1 MEGQCT
7 IEGVVE
13 DIIYTNEENG
23 YTVCTLQTEEEDI
36 VCVGILPGVHPGE
49 NLQILGTWKVHPT
62 YGEQLQVET
71 YEKSIPKTE
80 HGIEKYLAS
89 GVIKGIG
96 PTLANRIVKHFGV
109 NTLRVIEEEPECL
122 EVIKGISLQKAQE
135 IGSIFQQQRELRTAM
150 LFLQDYGISPTYALK
165 IYKKYRGQTMDV
177 IKINPYRLADE
188 IFGIGFKM
196 ADQIAAS
203 VGIEKDSEHR
213 IKAGI
218 KYVLNEGAGNG
229 HTYLPLKLLMQRAEK
244 LLQVPQELMENALI
258 DLQIHKQVW
267 QEVWEEETRIYLMPF
282 YYAERSV
289 GKKILELA
297 SLYEPQDDIQIQN
310 RITQLEKE
318 QRVQLADCQKQAIQ
332 AAMENGVL
340 IITGGPGTGKT
351 TTINTIITLLQDQ
364 DQEVILAAPTG
375 RAAKR
380 MTEATGMEAQT
391 IHRLLEITFLQEDS
405 RSQSFEKNEENPLE
419 ADVIII
425 DETSM
430 VDILLMNSLLKAIM
444 PGTRLI
450 LVGDMDQLPSV
461 GPGNVL
467 KDLIHS
473 QCLPVV
479 RLTEIFRQ
487 AGESAI
493 VTNAH
498 RINTG
503 QYPVLN
509 QKEKD
514 FFFLRRAVQEEVAQ
528 TVIELITKRLPPFLS
543 CDPMQDIQILCPMR
557 KGPLGVIQ
565 LNQELQKALNPPS
578 KKKKEKEFRHTLFR
592 EGDKVMQIKN
602 NYNIPWKICNPFGY
616 PLDEG
621 VGIFN
626 GDCGIITDISATAET
641 LTVTFDDNKVVEYD
655 YSQLDELEL
664 AYAVTIHKAQGS
676 EYPAVVLPIHSGPP
690 MLMSRNLL
698 YTGVTRAK
706 ELVVIVGLESTLER
720 MVDNN
725 REINRYSGLKGH
737 VQKLVQ
743 LYSKGIE

>member
-1 MEGQCT
+1 MEGQCSV
-7 IEGVVE
+7 EGIVE
-13 DIIYTNEENG
+13 DIIYRNEENG
-23 YTVCTLQTEEEDI
+23 YTVCTLQTEEDDI
-36 VCVGILPGVHPGE
+36 ACVGILPGVHPGE
-49 NLQILGTWKVHPT
+49 NLQIVGTWKVHPT

-71 YEKSIPKTE
+71 YEKSVPKTE

-96 PTLANRIVKHFGV
+96 PTLAKRIVKKFGV
-109 NTLRVIEEEPECL
+109 ETLRVIEEEPECL
-122 EVIKGISLQKAQE
+122 ESVKGISLKKAQE
-135 IGSIFQQQRELRTAM
+135 VGAIFQQQRELRTAM

-165 IYKKYRGQTMDV
+165 IYKKYREQTMDI
-177 IKINPYRLADE
+177 IKLNPYRLADD

-203 VGIEKDSEHR
+203 VGIEKNSDHR

-218 KYVLNEGAGNG
+218 KYILNEGAGQG
-229 HTYLPLKLLMQRAEK
+229 HTYLPLPLLTQRAQQ
-244 LLQVPQELMENALI
+244 LLQVPEELMENALI

-267 QEVWEEETRIYLMPF
+267 QEVVEEETRIYLMPF

-297 SLYEPQDDIQIQN
+297 SLYESQEDIQIQE
-310 RITQLEKE
+310 RIQQVEKE
-318 QRVQLADCQKQAIQ
+318 QKIILAKHQKEAVQ

-340 IITGGPGTGKT
+340 VITGGPGTGKT
-351 TTINTIITLLQDQ
+351 TTINTMIALLQEEE
-364 DQEVILAAPTG
+364 QEVVLAAPTG

-380 MTEATGMEAQT
+380 MTEASGMEAQT
-391 IHRLLEITFLQEDS
+391 IHRLLEISFLQEGS
-405 RSQSFEKNEENPLE
+405 RHQSFERNEENPLE
-419 ADVIII
+419 ADVVII

-473 QCLPVV
+473 NCIPVV

-498 RINTG
+498 RINIG
-503 QYPVLN
+503 QYPILN
-509 QKEKD
+509 QREKD

-528 TVIELITKRLPPFLS
+528 TIVELITKRLPPFLH
-543 CDPMQDIQILCPMR
+543 CDPKQDIQILCPMR
-557 KGPLGVIQ
+557 KGPLGVTQ
-565 LNQELQKALNPPS
+565 LNKLLQQALNPPH
-578 KKKKEKEFRHTLFR
+578 KKKREKEFRQILFR

-602 NYNIPWKICNPFGY
+602 NYNIPWKICNRFGY
-616 PLDEG
+616 PLEEG

-626 GDCGIITDISATAET
+626 GDCGTITDISPTAET
-641 LTVTFDDNKVVEYD
+641 LTVTFDDHKVVEYD

-676 EYPAVVLPIHSGPP
+676 EYPAVILPIHSGPP

-706 ELVVIVGLESTLER
+706 KLVVMVGLESTLER

-725 REINRYSGLKGH
+725 QEIDRYSGLKDYI
-737 VQKLVQ
+737 QKLAQ
-743 LYSKGIE
+743 LYTQKI